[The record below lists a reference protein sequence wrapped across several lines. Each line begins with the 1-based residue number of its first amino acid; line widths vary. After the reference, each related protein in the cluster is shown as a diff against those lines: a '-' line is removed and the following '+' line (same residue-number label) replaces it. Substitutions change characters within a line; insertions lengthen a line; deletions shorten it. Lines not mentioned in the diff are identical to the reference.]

1 MEVDADP
8 GSGSELP
15 CMRIH
20 CTVYIYGIQYF
31 DVWTV
36 GDAVA
41 AAGLGA
47 DELGFQLPTS
57 QSVIDLPINTG
68 NHAATEIR
76 YNRLIP
82 YSYSVGHGL
91 GYLKIYYFSN
101 LASKL

>member
-8 GSGSELP
+8 GSGSALP

-47 DELGFQLPTS
+47 DELGFQMPTS

-82 YSYSVGHGL
+82 TIFLQCSTWLRVFKNIL
-91 GYLKIYYFSN
+91 FL
-101 LASKL
+101 